1 MNCKQKRRP
10 RSTSMPYVCKYL
22 NKQTF
27 FTSSND
33 LQRLVKL
40 PRTKQKQSNIPMIT
54 KLKKNTRASF
64 ACTFATEWCE
74 WVVRH
79 VRRRQTEDNSCL
91 SWAYYTAIT
100 VVFPLSCHC
109 SLIFK
114 VRASV
119 RVSLPSSYTTVTRTV
134 WMWHTSNSHVRVG
147 QLGHR
152 VASELV

>member
-1 MNCKQKRRP
+1 MSANIWTNKP
-10 RSTSMPYVCKYL
+10 LLLHLTISEDLSTYREQ
-22 NKQTF
+22 NK
-27 FTSSND
+27 N
-33 LQRLVKL
+33 K
-40 PRTKQKQSNIPMIT
+40 PMIT

-91 SWAYYTAIT
+91 SWAYHTAIT
-100 VVFPLSCHC
+100 YITNLCITVGFPLSCHC
-109 SLIFK
+109 SLIYK

-134 WMWHTSNSHVRVG
+134 WMRHTSNSHVRVG